1 MSWTEYVAQVPGANG
16 LFIKLQ
22 LRNDEPNIVGN
33 STVVHYKAIVY
44 NTSTA
49 QWYNLLSETPMRL
62 SLNGVDIL
70 NVQNGNFDVRGQGRS
85 QTIKEGSVTV
95 AHNSDGTKQMA
106 FLWSFDP
113 RTTWHSI
120 SGPAVVQGQYALP
133 TIPRTSKPTLSKN
146 SFYFGE
152 TVTINTNRVNS
163 AFTHEVSY
171 VINGATRVINA
182 NVATSTTFSVPFS
195 DVPANADSLQIQVK
209 VTTKHGSTVLGT
221 ETLSATVSLHPDV
234 KPSIGSIL
242 IQDTVQAVMN
252 VFNSGSDFIRG
263 VSKLRVSAMGVTTRY
278 NSPIAEYL
286 FRVKGKNDVNARSA
300 QSSQVLAPFQFP
312 QQGIETIRLQMAVVD
327 SRGRQSAWV
336 DSREIRIHFYTAPR
350 LGTMLPKRTGGG
362 TTITIS
368 RNWSVSS
375 LVQNGATSEKN
386 TASLK
391 FYTRQTGTAQ
401 WFENAGAKST
411 ALSGM
416 DSLANLSG
424 TFAGKRTYEI
434 KAVLTDRFSTVESAP
449 IAVGTEALPLTC
461 SEENMCV
468 GGVVDKNGSTLQVH
482 GDIDLKNSGRLLFGG
497 VALPTLINL
506 DGTVKEAKGDWNNYI
521 ETGFYWGRNLAN
533 RPAGTHD
540 WRYVEVLRY
549 DETGKWI
556 LQKMVDFNGKV
567 TAHRVRENGVWKPWN
582 YILTTDTMP
591 DILKAFNDENKFIE
605 YKWGAQFD
613 MNTIKKTGLYFVG
626 SGRNCPARGLM
637 LVSRVS
643 GNETVQVIFDVDSN
657 KVYRR
662 ITNWQN
668 GVWGSWTS

>member
-1 MSWTEYVAQVPGANG
+1 MTWTDYVAQVPGANG

-33 STVVHYKAIVY
+33 STVVHYKAIIY

-49 QWYNLLSETPMRL
+49 QWWNQLSETPMRL
-62 SLNGVDIL
+62 SINGADIL
-70 NVQNGNFDVRGQGRS
+70 NVQNGNYDVRGQGRS
-85 QTIKEGSVTV
+85 QTIREGSVTV

-106 FLWSFDP
+106 FLWHFDP

-120 SGPAVVQGQYALP
+120 SGPAVVQGNYALP
-133 TIPRTSKPTLSKN
+133 NILRASKPTLSKN
-146 SFYFGE
+146 NFYFGE
-152 TVTINTNRVNS
+152 TVTVNMNRQHNS
-163 AFTHEVSY
+163 FTHVVTYE
-171 VINGATRVINA
+171 INGVSRVIN
-182 NVATSTTFSVPFS
+182 NVAYTNATFSVPFS
-195 DVPANADSLQIQVK
+195 DVPTNADSVAIQVK
-209 VTTKHGSTVLGT
+209 VVTKHGNTVLGT
-221 ETLSATVSLHPDV
+221 EVINATVSLHPDV

-263 VSKLRVSAMGVTTRY
+263 VSKLRVSAMGITTRY

-286 FRVKGKNDVNARSA
+286 YRVKGKNDVNVRSA

-336 DSREIRIHFYTAPR
+336 DSREIRIHFYAAPR
-350 LGTMLPKRTGGG
+350 LGTMLPTRTGGG
-362 TTITIS
+362 TIVTVK

-375 LVQNGATSEKN
+375 LVQNGATTEKN

-391 FYTRQTGTAQ
+391 FYTRQTGASQ
-401 WFENAGAKST
+401 WTENSGARST
-411 ALSGM
+411 SLNGV

-424 TFAGKRTYEI
+424 TFAGNQTYEI
-434 KAVLTDRFSTVESAP
+434 KAVLSDRFGTVESAP
-449 IAVGTEALPLTC
+449 IPVGTESVTATFYKDKTAL
-461 SEENMCV
+461 

-482 GDIDLKNSGRLLFGG
+482 GDIDVKKGGRLLFGG

-506 DGTVKEAKGDWNNYI
+506 DGTVKEAKGDWNNYT

-533 RPAGTHD
+533 RPAGTHE
-540 WRYVEVLRY
+540 WRYVEVYRY
-549 DETGKWI
+549 DADGRWVI
-556 LQKMVDFNGKV
+556 QKMIDFNGRV
-567 TAHRVRENGVWKPWN
+567 TAQRVRDTGVWKPWN
-582 YILTTDTMP
+582 YVLTTETMP

-605 YKWGAQFD
+605 YRWGAQFD
-613 MNTIKKTGLYFVG
+613 MNTIKKSGLYFVG
-626 SGRNCPARGLM
+626 SGRNCPCRGLM

-657 KVYRR
+657 KIYRR
-662 ITNWQN
+662 ISNWQN
-668 GVWGSWTS
+668 GVWGAWTS